1 MTERCPHC
9 GQVKKRTSEQNRRL
23 HLLFHEIASSI
34 KGADGL
40 YHPHQWWKAMMKD
53 RWLGYDEYN
62 TSDGRTVYVLRA
74 TSDLSVDAL
83 NEFMNR
89 VEEWAAKH
97 GVYLQE

>member
-1 MTERCPHC
+1 
-9 GQVKKRTSEQNRRL
+9 
-23 HLLFHEIASSI
+23 
-34 KGADGL
+34 
-40 YHPHQWWKAMMKD
+40 MMKD

-74 TSDLSVDAL
+74 TSDLSVEEL